1 MNGRLRGKRAL
12 ITGASSGIG
21 RAIAEAFIAEG
32 ADVFI
37 TALTDEVAAREVIEL
52 AEHLG
57 QHASFTLMD
66 AASIRIETLFE
77 EAHATIGPIDILVNN
92 PAFITR
98 TPFLELGGDEYEQTL
113 AVNLR
118 FPFFATQRFAKGCI
132 ARRQGGSVINISSVS
147 AFKAVSRMS
156 AYQASKAAL
165 SMLTRSCAVE
175 LAPHGI
181 RVNTISPGL
190 TATSGNANQWRDAPE
205 IWQNRKKEIPMQR
218 AGIPSD
224 MAGAAILLASDESS
238 WMTGADLVI
247 DGGHS
252 CV

>member
-12 ITGASSGIG
+12 ITGASAGIG
-21 RAIAEAFIAEG
+21 RAIAETFIVQG

-37 TALTDEVAAREVIEL
+37 TARTDEAGARAVIAL

-57 QHASFTLMD
+57 QRAGFTLMD
-66 AASIRIETLFE
+66 AASTSTDALIE
-77 EAHATIGPIDILVNN
+77 EAQAAIGPVDILVNN

-98 TPFLELGGDEYEQTL
+98 TPFLELSEDEYEQTL

-118 FPFFATQRFAKGCI
+118 FPFFMAQRFARDCI
-132 ARRQGGSVINISSVS
+132 ARKQGGSIINISSVS

-175 LAPHGI
+175 LAPYGI

-252 CV
+252 CI

>member
-37 TALTDEVAAREVIEL
+37 TARTDAAAAREVVEL

-66 AASIRIETLFE
+66 AASICAEALFD
-77 EAHATIGPIDILVNN
+77 EAQAAIGPMDILVNN

-98 TPFLELGGDEYEQTL
+98 TPFLELSGDEYDQTL

-118 FPFFATQRFAKGCI
+118 FPFFATQRFAKDCI
-132 ARRQGGSVINISSVS
+132 ARNQGGSVINISSVS
-147 AFKAVSRMS
+147 AFRAVSRMS
-156 AYQASKAAL
+156 AYQTSKAAL

-175 LAPHGI
+175 LAPYGI

-190 TATSGNANQWRDAPE
+190 TATRGNANQWRDAPE
-205 IWQNRKKEIPMQR
+205 MWQDRKKDIPMQR

-252 CV
+252 SI

>member
-21 RAIAEAFIAEG
+21 RAIAEAFITEG

-37 TALTDEVAAREVIEL
+37 TARTDEAAAREVVGL

-57 QHASFTLMD
+57 QHAGFTLMD
-66 AASIRIETLFE
+66 AASISPDALFDQ
-77 EAHATIGPIDILVNN
+77 AHAAIGPMDILVNN
-92 PAFITR
+92 PAYITR
-98 TPFLELGGDEYEQTL
+98 TPFLELNGDDYDQTL

-118 FPFFATQRFAKGCI
+118 FPFFATQRFARDCI

-147 AFKAVSRMS
+147 AFRAVSRMS

-175 LAPHGI
+175 LAPYGI

-190 TATSGNANQWRDAPE
+190 TATRGNASQWRDAPE
-205 IWQNRKKEIPMQR
+205 IWQDRKKQIPMQR

-247 DGGHS
+247 DGGLS
-252 CV
+252 SI

>member
-1 MNGRLRGKRAL
+1 MKGRLSGKRAL
-12 ITGASSGIG
+12 ITGASAGIG
-21 RAIAEAFIAEG
+21 RSIAEAFIAEG

-37 TALTDEVAAREVIEL
+37 TARTDEAGARAVTAL
-52 AEHLG
+52 AQRTG
-57 QHASFTLMD
+57 QRADYILMD
-66 AASIRIETLFE
+66 AASSSANELFE
-77 EAHATIGPIDILVNN
+77 KAHAAIGPIDVLVNN

-98 TPFLELGGDEYEQTL
+98 TPFLELSVEEYERTL

-118 FPFFATQRFAKGCI
+118 FPFFATQRFAKDCI
-132 ARRQGGSVINISSVS
+132 ARKQGGSIINISSVS
-147 AFKAVSRMS
+147 AFKSVSRMS

-175 LAPHGI
+175 LAPYGI

-190 TATSGNANQWRDAPE
+190 TATNGNANQWRDAPE
-205 IWQNRKKEIPMQR
+205 VWQERKKEIPMQR
-218 AGIPSD
+218 AGVPSD

-252 CV
+252 CI

>member
-21 RAIAEAFIAEG
+21 RAIAEAFITEG

-37 TALTDEVAAREVIEL
+37 TARTDEAAAREVLEF
-52 AEHLG
+52 AARRG
-57 QHASFTLMD
+57 QRASFTLME
-66 AASIRIETLFE
+66 ATSVCIEALFD
-77 EAHATIGPIDILVNN
+77 EAHAAIGPIDVLVNN

-98 TPFLELGGDEYEQTL
+98 TPFLELSNDEYEQTL

-118 FPFFATQRFAKGCI
+118 FPFFATQRFAKNCI
-132 ARRQGGSVINISSVS
+132 ARGQGGSVINISSVS
-147 AFKAVSRMS
+147 AFRAVSRLS

-175 LAPHGI
+175 LAPHGV

-190 TATSGNANQWRDAPE
+190 TATGGNASQWRDAPA
-205 IWQNRKKEIPMQR
+205 IWQERKKHIPLQR

-224 MAGAAILLASDESS
+224 MAGAAILLASDDSS

-252 CV
+252 AI

>member
-1 MNGRLRGKRAL
+1 MKGKLSGKRAL
-12 ITGASSGIG
+12 ITGASAGIG

-37 TALTDEVAAREVIEL
+37 TARTDEAGARAVTAL
-52 AEHLG
+52 AEPRG
-57 QHASFTLMD
+57 QRASYILMD
-66 AASIRIETLFE
+66 AASSSADVLFE
-77 EAHATIGPIDILVNN
+77 KACAAIGPIDILVNN

-98 TPFLELGGDEYEQTL
+98 SPFLELSGDEYERTF

-118 FPFFATQRFAKGCI
+118 FPFFATQRFAKDCI
-132 ARRQGGSVINISSVS
+132 ARKQGGSIINISSVS

-175 LAPHGI
+175 LAPYGI

-190 TATSGNANQWRDAPE
+190 TATSGNANQWRDTPE

-252 CV
+252 CI

>member
-1 MNGRLRGKRAL
+1 MEGRLKGKRAL
-12 ITGASSGIG
+12 ITGASTGIG
-21 RAIAEAFIAEG
+21 RAIAEAFIAQG

-37 TALTDEVAAREVIEL
+37 TARTDEAGARAVIEI
-52 AEHLG
+52 AERLE
-57 QHASFTLMD
+57 QRASFMLMD
-66 AASIRIETLFE
+66 AESCSVNALFE
-77 EAHATIGPIDILVNN
+77 KAHADIGPIDILVNN

-98 TPFLELGGDEYEQTL
+98 TPFLELSGDEYERTL

-118 FPFFATQRFAKGCI
+118 FPFFATQRFAKNCI
-132 ARRQGGSVINISSVS
+132 ARKQGGSIINISSVS

-165 SMLTRSCAVE
+165 SMLTRSCALE
-175 LAPHGI
+175 LAPYGI
-181 RVNTISPGL
+181 RVNTLSPGL
-190 TATSGNANQWRDAPE
+190 TATNGNANQWRDAPE
-205 IWQNRKKEIPMQR
+205 LWQNRKKEIPMQR

-224 MAGAAILLASDESS
+224 MTGAAILLASDESS

-252 CV
+252 CI